1 MFPTIYEIKKGVN
14 KKGNPYKF
22 LQFKIKTPA
31 GVYTSD
37 PIFPTPLEM
46 SILDNSSD
54 NKEPENNQLSGITE
68 IYSDTS
74 LNAEF

>member
-14 KKGNPYKF
+14 KKGNSYKF
-22 LQFKIKTPA
+22 LQFKIKTPS
-31 GVYTSD
+31 GVYTSG

-54 NKEPENNQLSGITE
+54 HKEPENNQPSGITE
-68 IYSDTS
+68 IYSDAS